1 MPSNFQRNAILF
13 LNSQFNLHFQP
24 SNKQQ
29 GRGKGSTLII
39 IFKKLKY
46 YQVHVEVRACG
57 RGGGGAGG
65 EERWQEGPG
74 CVSGSEQ
81 LLLYSHL
88 FPFFIMTLSQI
99 LTREPRVHQ
108 IQSPAMAAAAAA
120 PSPGWTGTTSPTT
133 AARTLTGTITGQSR

>member
-1 MPSNFQRNAILF
+1 MPSNFQPNAILF

-65 EERWQEGPG
+65 EGRWQEGPG

-81 LLLYSHL
+81 LLLYSSLSFLYHDIVSDFDKGAASPSDTKSSHGSCGGCT
-88 FPFFIMTLSQI
+88 FPWLDWNNVTHYGCTDFDGDDHWS
-99 LTREPRVHQ
+99 V
-108 IQSPAMAAAAAA
+108 
-120 PSPGWTGTTSPTT
+120 
-133 AARTLTGTITGQSR
+133 